1 MRRSVVLAYVLKEL
15 KIMFSDKVT
24 VFWLVAWPLIWVFMT
39 AYVFVSPTAQ
49 SPVQLELGVVN
60 YDTTPQHNLSF
71 ISGDFIRILKE
82 AEFNGTKIFN
92 VRVYSSE
99 EKLREDLRK
108 GRIDAGIVIPANF
121 SLSLVMGSARLSVLI
136 GARDPYSSSISYSV
150 ISSFLNEFGRRIS
163 LYKVETALGYI
174 GQYSFANAYT
184 PININFTDYVKSF
197 MYGLAVPI
205 NVSYENVKPEALATR
220 PNTLGWYTIG
230 AVGMMFLYSG
240 FSYGA
245 SALLSE
251 KERGTLRRLRAS
263 PIKESELVLAII
275 LSGIAPLVISA
286 VIVIVV
292 GVLTGANIVFN
303 PGNPLHWLVPLLILD
318 GAFLSIGLGILLSL
332 LAKTSQ
338 GASALGTALGL
349 MFSFTAGIWFPASM
363 MPSWLQILSKV
374 FSPTWIFDAMR
385 AIMVF
390 NRGLDEVAPTLINVA
405 LSTVA
410 VILADIAVYK
420 LRLKKYIEE
429 A

>member
-1 MRRSVVLAYVLKEL
+1 MRRSAVLAYVLKEL
-15 KIMFSDKVT
+15 KIMFSDKTT

-39 AYVFVSPTAQ
+39 AYVFVPPTAQ
-49 SPVQLELGVVN
+49 SPVQLELGVIN
-60 YDTTPQHNLSF
+60 YDTAPQHNFSF
-71 ISGDFIRILKE
+71 TSEDFIRILKE

-92 VRVYSSE
+92 VKMYSSE

-108 GRIDAGIVIPANF
+108 GRIDAGIIIPANF
-121 SLSLVMGSARLSVLI
+121 SLSLAMSSARLSVLI

-163 LYKVETALGYI
+163 LSKVEIALSYI
-174 GQYSFANAYT
+174 RQYSFVNVYT
-184 PININFTDYVKSF
+184 PINFTEYIKSF
-197 MYGLAVPI
+197 MYSLAVPI
-205 NVSYENVKPEALATR
+205 NVSYEDVKPEALASR
-220 PNTLGWYTIG
+220 PNILGWSVIG

-245 SALLSE
+245 SALLYE

-275 LSGIAPLVISA
+275 LSGVAPLIISA

-292 GVLTGANIVFN
+292 GTLGTGANIVFN
-303 PGNPLHWLVPLLILD
+303 PSNPLHWLVPLLILD

-332 LAKTSQ
+332 LAKTGQ

-349 MFSFTAGIWFPASM
+349 MLSFTAGIWFPATM
-363 MPSWLQILSKV
+363 MPSWLQILSRV
-374 FSPTWIFDAMR
+374 FPPTWIFDTMR

-390 NRGLDEVAPTLINVA
+390 DRGLDEVAPTLINVVLA
-405 LSTVA
+405 TVA
-410 VILADIAVYK
+410 VMLADIAVYK

-429 A
+429 T